1 MYNSK
6 GKLLAITLMFSSLI
20 LDGFIAS
27 YWAVNLDTDYGLMVP
42 RLIFLVFI
50 LLTFHYEKNFMLAS
64 AFIFGMLMDAY
75 YLGFFGIYIV
85 SFILIVY
92 ATDAF
97 KGILQP
103 NVLTYTMISVIILT
117 IIESFIY
124 GIIRILGITGITLQE
139 FLVTKLAATL
149 FFNSVTMLLISY
161 FIHRLVYQVLDK
173 N

>member
-27 YWAVNLDTDYGLMVP
+27 YWAVNLDTNFGLMVP

-50 LLTFHYEKNFMLAS
+50 ILSFHYRKNFMLAS
-64 AFIFGMLMDAY
+64 AFIFGFLMDTY

-85 SFILIVY
+85 SLIIIVY
-92 ATDAF
+92 TTDIL

-103 NVLTYTMISVIILT
+103 NIITYTMLAVIEIT
-117 IIESFIY
+117 IVENFIY
-124 GIIRILGITGITLQE
+124 GVIRILGVTRISLQE

-149 FFNSVTMLLISY
+149 LFNSVIMLLISY
-161 FIHRLVYQVLDK
+161 FIHQLLYQVLDK